1 MSKNRK
7 EQAAYDYLHNN
18 KPVRGKV
25 LWSILNK
32 WNRHNCEWGD
42 DRKRRID
49 KLEKI
54 IDYDTRQND

>member
-1 MSKNRK
+1 MSNNRK
-7 EQAAYDYLHNN
+7 QQAAYDYLHGN

-32 WNRHNCEWGD
+32 WNRHNFEWGD

-49 KLEKI
+49 KLEKNS
-54 IDYDTRQND
+54 RL